1 MNTEQDALVNVPWLK
16 KKSLKIASPIFR
28 MSQEIMDFHDYLA
41 PNAKTIADREM
52 IIRDLSATIKELWPT
67 SEVGVFG
74 STATKLFLPDSDIDL
89 VVLAEISDKR
99 FNTVLHKLGNHLLSK
114 GIVDYI
120 EVITTARVPIIKL
133 REKTTQIKADICFN
147 RINGLKAAEMINS
160 FQTIFP
166 EFRYLVYIIK
176 AFLRARNLHES
187 FKGGLSSFLLQLMI
201 VHFLQDVYKEK
212 ESLPLAELLI
222 KFFDTYGNQMNYDD
236 LGISIRNGGHLIY
249 KKHAKWMEK
258 NRRMGLL
265 TIESPY
271 EKYVDIGGSCYNFKM
286 VQRSFKHAVDMLKY
300 HTSNSASFLY
310 ELVKM
315 I

>member
-1 MNTEQDALVNVPWLK
+1 MSEEPEPFINVPWLK
-16 KKSLKIASPIFR
+16 KKSLKIACPVFR

-41 PNAKTIADREM
+41 PSEKSIADRELVKEM
-52 IIRDLSATIKELWPT
+52 LSSTIKELWPT

-74 STATKLFLPDSDIDL
+74 STATKLFLPDSDIDI
-89 VVLAEISDKR
+89 VVLVEISDKR
-99 FNTVLHKLGNHLLSK
+99 FNTILHKLGNYLLSK

-160 FQTIFP
+160 FQTVFP

-201 VHFLQDVYKEK
+201 VHFLQDVYKER

-222 KFFDTYGNQMNYDD
+222 KFFDTYGNQMNYED
-236 LGISIRNGGHLIY
+236 LGISIRNGGRLFY
-249 KKHAKWMEK
+249 KKHTKWLEK

-265 TIESPY
+265 AIESPY
-271 EKYVDIGGSCYNFKM
+271 EKHVDIGGSCYNFKM
-286 VQRSFKHAVDMLKY
+286 VQRAFKHAVDILKY